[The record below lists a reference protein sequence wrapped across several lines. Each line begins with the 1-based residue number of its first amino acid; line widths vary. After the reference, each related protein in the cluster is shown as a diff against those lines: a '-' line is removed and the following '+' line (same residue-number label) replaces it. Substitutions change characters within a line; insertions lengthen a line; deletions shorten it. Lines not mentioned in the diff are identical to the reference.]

1 MTKKVFIALA
11 MVFAAIAAHAQ
22 MLPEF
27 STADNP
33 VWYQIQFKT
42 GSACLADKGSGANLQ
57 TATKGSGDAQKWCFI
72 GDNEN
77 GFKMLSKAGRYVGF
91 SGGRFT
97 GTTADNAVL
106 MQMKDSDGYWE
117 LHRVGSSNYMNQ
129 WGGSGAG
136 KELGE
141 WSFGDTNNPVSFLLA
156 SAVLPKFSDSEN
168 EYWYFIQ
175 YCNGD
180 YTIESQGVNTNC
192 LTSTVDYNS
201 KQLWKLIG
209 TKDGFQLVCK
219 DGGYGYFNTAS
230 KADAQSFGSLQ
241 ASTSNSTEFKL
252 YETTNATYS
261 PAWEIHIKNGSGS
274 LATYP
279 GLNMYRGADVGK
291 TISTWSAG
299 DNGNCLRFISE
310 ASMKFS
316 EYAVTGADT
325 FTPESKHTLWYTLPA
340 TATKSGNKWMEY
352 SLPIGNGQLGASLF
366 GGVMK
371 DQILLNEKTLWTG
384 SNGMSGNYTHF
395 GSGVI
400 YGSYQLFGNLYAEN
414 LNEEGGF
421 GFSSDQPILNYV
433 RSLDLEQGVG
443 AVRYTSPDGSVNYS
457 REYFASNPDGAII
470 ARYTADK
477 SGKVSLRF
485 SLESGSPGVVATTV
499 YTADGGK
506 FSGKLN
512 TVSYAAEFRVVPVGG
527 TVTKTA
533 AGIEVRDADEVMV
546 VIVCKTDYDAYS
558 KTYVSGTAS
567 LTDDTKAAVDAAA
580 AKAYADLKSAH
591 IADFTTYMG
600 RVTFDVGGANT
611 KATDVLVNEYSSA
624 DNSSATALM
633 LEELY
638 YYYGRYLSISSSR
651 GVDLPNNLQGIWC
664 NTSTPPWH
672 SDIHANIN
680 VQMNYWPCLSGN
692 MYEMNE
698 RFTNY
703 IWNMACNHGEWEYN
717 AKQYA
722 SIKQTVGWTLFT
734 ENNIF
739 GGGSTFQTNYVIAN
753 AWYCTHLW
761 QHYQYTMDKE
771 FLATKA
777 LPAMWSCCQYWMER
791 LVTGS
796 DGKLE
801 CPSEYSP
808 EHGPGSQN
816 ATAHSQQLVADLFY
830 NTLKA
835 IEILGDQQ
843 TIVSPS
849 KISALTNKY
858 DKLDKGLAIES
869 YTGKWGTD
877 RIANGAKI
885 LREWKY
891 SDYTV
896 GENNH
901 RHMSHLMCLYPLTQ
915 LTPADGDLFT
925 AAVNSMK
932 LRGDASTG
940 WSMGWKINL
949 WARALDGDRS
959 HSVLHTAL
967 RHSTSYGTDQSRGGI
982 YYNLFDS
989 HAPFQIDGN
998 FGACSGITEC
1008 LLQSHA
1014 GKIQMLPALPSV
1026 WKNGSI
1032 KGLKAIGNY
1041 TVDMTWEA
1049 NALTEATI
1057 TAALDGDCFLNAKNI
1072 GGRKVSVNGKEVNYN
1087 KIDDD
1092 NISLPI
1098 MAGDIITV
1106 DMTKDHSEDPV
1117 GITSATQSDGVGISV
1132 SNGKIYV
1139 AGTEGAAITNVYDN
1153 AGRLLASSAEAK
1165 INIAKS
1171 WPEVLVITT
1180 KDAAGRKAT
1189 LKTTK

>member
-1 MTKKVFIALA
+1 MKKLFTLLTVALVA
-11 MVFAAIAAHAQ
+11 MAAKAQ
-22 MLPEF
+22 LLPEF

-33 VWYQIQFKT
+33 IWYQVQFKA
-42 GSACLADKGSGANLQ
+42 GSACLADQGSGSNLL
-57 TATKGSGDAQKWCFI
+57 TATKGTADAQKWCFI

-77 GFKMLSKAGRYVGF
+77 GFKMKSKAGRYIGF
-91 SGGRFT
+91 ANSRFI
-97 GTTADNAVL
+97 GTTEAEAVTL
-106 MQMKDSDGYWE
+106 MMKDSDGYWE
-117 LHRVGSSNYMNQ
+117 LRRKDASNYMNQ
-129 WGGSGAG
+129 WGGTGAG
-136 KELGE
+136 KQLGE
-141 WSFGDTNNPVSFLLA
+141 WGYGDSNNAMSFILA
-156 SAVLPKFSDSEN
+156 SAVLPKFSDDAN

-175 YCNGD
+175 YSNGE
-180 YTIESQGVNTNC
+180 YTIESQGLEKNC
-192 LTSTVDYNS
+192 LTSTVDYNN
-201 KQLWKLIG
+201 KQLWKLVG
-209 TKDGFQLVCK
+209 DKDNFKLICK

-241 ASTSNSTEFKL
+241 ASAGNSTEFKL

-261 PAWEIHIKNGSGS
+261 PAWEIHVKNGTGS

-279 GLNMYRGADVGK
+279 GLNMYRGANMGV

-316 EYAVTGADT
+316 EYAVSGAT
-325 FTPESKHTLWYTLPA
+325 SFTPESKYTLWYTLPA

-366 GGVMK
+366 GGIQK
-371 DQILLNEKTLWTG
+371 DQIMLNEKTLWSG
-384 SNGMSGNYTHF
+384 SNGMSGNYTHY
-395 GSGVI
+395 GDGIV
-400 YGSYQLFGNLYAEN
+400 YGSYLLFGNLYAEN
-414 LNEEGGF
+414 LDETAGF
-421 GFSSDQPILNYV
+421 GFSSSEPAQNYV
-433 RSLDLEQGVG
+433 RSLNLETGVG
-443 AVRYTSPDGSVNYS
+443 KVQFSNPDNTINYT
-457 REYFASNPDGAII
+457 REYFASNPDGAIV
-470 ARYTADK
+470 AHYKADQ
-477 SGKVSLRF
+477 SGQVSLRF
-485 SLESGSPGVVATTV
+485 SLESGAPALQVPTA
-499 YTADGGK
+499 YTENGGR

-512 TVSYAAEFRVVPVGG
+512 TVSYAAEFRVVPTGG
-527 TVTKTA
+527 TMTKTA
-533 AGIEVRDADEVMV
+533 SGIEVRGADEVTV

-558 KTYVSGTAS
+558 KTYVSETAN
-567 LTDDTKAAVDAAA
+567 LVANTTAAVNLAAGQE
-580 AKAYADLKSAH
+580 YGTLKDSH
-591 IADFTTYMG
+591 VADFTGIMG
-600 RVTFDVGGANT
+600 RVALDLGGENT
-611 KATDVLVNEYSSA
+611 KPTNTLVDEYTNA
-624 DNSSATALM
+624 DNSLPTSLM

-692 MYEMNE
+692 LYEMNE

-703 IWNMACNHGEWEYN
+703 IWNMACNHGEWAYN

-761 QHYQYTMDKE
+761 QHYQYTMDKTY
-771 FLATKA
+771 LANKA

-791 LVTGS
+791 LVTAS
-796 DGKLE
+796 DGTLE

-816 ATAHSQQLVADLFY
+816 GTAHSQQLVADLFA
-830 NTLKA
+830 NTLQA
-835 IEILGDQQ
+835 LEILGDGQ
-843 TIVSPS
+843 TIVTAAN
-849 KISALTNKY
+849 KLALKNKY
-858 DKLDKGLAIES
+858 AKLDKGLATET
-869 YTGKWGTD
+869 YNGTWGTD
-877 RIANGAKI
+877 RIASGSQI

-891 SDYTV
+891 STYTA

-915 LTPADGDLFT
+915 LTPADGELFD
-925 AAVNSMK
+925 AAINSMK

-949 WARALDGDRS
+949 WARALNGDRS

-998 FGACSGITEC
+998 FGACSGIMEC
-1008 LLQSHA
+1008 LMQSHT
-1014 GKIQMLPALPSV
+1014 GKIQLLPALPSV
-1026 WKNGSI
+1026 WTKGSI
-1032 KGLKAIGNY
+1032 TGLKAVGNY
-1041 TVDMTWEA
+1041 TVDEEWD
-1049 NALTEATI
+1049 NSKLTTATI
-1057 TAALDGDCFLNAKNI
+1057 TAALDGTCTIEAKGI
-1072 GGRKVSVNGKEVNYN
+1072 DGHKVMIAGAEAPYTT
-1087 KIDDD
+1087 IDD
-1092 NISLPI
+1092 NTISVEVK
-1098 MAGDIITV
+1098 AGDVITI
-1106 DMTKDHSEDPV
+1106 DMREATAIEDV
-1117 GITSATQSDGVGISV
+1117 ANDGRLGVTV
-1132 SNGKIYV
+1132 SNGKIIV
-1139 AGTEGAAITNVYDN
+1139 NGANGATITNVYDN
-1153 AGRLLASSAEAK
+1153 SGRLLASSAEGVIGISKA
-1165 INIAKS
+1165 
-1171 WPEVLVITT
+1171 WPEVLVIAT
-1180 KDAAGRKAT
+1180 KDAAGNKAT
-1189 LKTTK
+1189 LKSTK